1 MNQVSYRHWVQIA
14 LMAILSLGFSSY
26 ANAKA
31 QTQALGDFH
40 MTLYQ
45 GAYGEVSDFELF
57 TKQAANEIFF
67 GISCSDRT
75 PFPLLQVLLFNQHV
89 LLDDPAEIAV
99 NYAFPEQSDHQS
111 QLLTERVALKGVLRS
126 IKTAGENS
134 NKIRLELDTGHFKS
148 MNAMA
153 AAYTQ
158 LLNQLK
164 FASSVAITFKDV
176 RFGEKRYIFSLKGLE
191 ALIKPHEGVCH

>member
-1 MNQVSYRHWVQIA
+1 MNQVSYRHWMRVA
-14 LMAILSLGFSSY
+14 LMAVLSVGFASY
-26 ANAKA
+26 AVAKPQA
-31 QTQALGDFH
+31 QALGDFH

-57 TKQAANEIFF
+57 TKQAANEIYF

-89 LLDDPAEIAV
+89 LLDDPAEIKV
-99 NYAFPEQSDHQS
+99 SYAFPQKSAKQGHSVADS
-111 QLLTERVALKGVLRS
+111 VALKGVLRS
-126 IKTAGENS
+126 IKTAGETS
-134 NKIRLELDTGHFKS
+134 NKVRLELDTAHFKS

-153 AAYTQ
+153 DAYAQ

-164 FASSVAITFKDV
+164 LASSVEITFKDA
-176 RFGEKRYIFSLKGLE
+176 RFGEKHYIFSLKGLE
-191 ALIKPHEGVCH
+191 ALIKPHEAICR